1 MNTTD
6 YFKQLRAIKQ
16 KQIRTEHH
24 LSNLIHYEYNES
36 IPNGLQIKIKP
47 KAPGNLSNTSLRRW
61 DQTLYHCSKRL
72 VVLLKQHCEEHLK
85 TLTGEFNTLLNS
97 CKRDL
102 TSDNCDAINTRLKDI
117 TTIQS
122 KHLNAKTKPDKSE
135 GGIVLDQSQINFLNQ
150 SWHCDNPL
158 LLSTYKE
165 EYGASFPVSDKSAHM
180 LNLQKIEDITQT
192 LLCKQHGPKAGI
204 KKFTVLYKGFV
215 YTFKNETSS
224 GPKRFFS
231 LTGYTSVSDVED
243 KDISDLWIFKLLHS
257 DKKQTEL
264 FAAPS
269 HTEYINWVERF
280 AAEIQWTNAVK
291 HAYMNGLLPH
301 KVQSE
306 IELENMYDD
315 VLPPSDRGVSQY
327 SPLLSSSSSC
337 QSLTLLYDPVSRPT
351 YASCQSSGNNI
362 NRGIRSLP
370 PPPPIPPKPSM
381 TQTRPK
387 TYSSSNLEV
396 SQSSP
401 LLSPSSSCQSL
412 ALLHDPVS
420 RPTYDSCQNSGNNI
434 YRGIRSL
441 PPPPPIPPKPS
452 MTQTRPKTYS
462 SSNLDLSS
470 EHARTK
476 TPVSQK
482 YLQSNE
488 MQGLGQTFQKT
499 SSTDEDDSIEEDEE
513 YYNTIAN
520 SEDELLYDDVTYD
533 LNSEPAVEND
543 YEECDG
549 IQSEEEENEYERTNE
564 SKTFQTKSYVTEN
577 EEEKSGSSHI
587 DNKNTFD
594 LPEIR
599 YCVIAIKDYRAND
612 ETELDF
618 NEEEKFHVIGHES
631 KRWLIGEKNGKRGLF
646 PAEYVKVYLYFKH
659 FDVFISD

>member
-387 TYSSSNLEV
+387 TYSSSNL
-396 SQSSP
+396 
-401 LLSPSSSCQSL
+401 
-412 ALLHDPVS
+412 
-420 RPTYDSCQNSGNNI
+420 
-434 YRGIRSL
+434 
-441 PPPPPIPPKPS
+441 
-452 MTQTRPKTYS
+452 
-462 SSNLDLSS
+462 DLSS